1 MFNLPINLRRV
12 FIAAG
17 ILILMFMVMD
27 FNTRLENLNRLND
40 QREVVREQ
48 ATQAM
53 QTELAMR
60 TAVAYATSDQ
70 AVEDWARSEA
80 RYQKPGDQ
88 PVVPLGQPGSEP
100 VISSTP
106 TPIPTPKPN
115 WLIWQELFFGEH

>member
-1 MFNLPINLRRV
+1 MSNFPINLRRV

-40 QREVVREQ
+40 QREVAREQ

>member
-1 MFNLPINLRRV
+1 MSNFPINLRRV
-12 FIAAG
+12 LIAAG

-40 QREVVREQ
+40 QREVAREQ
-48 ATQAM
+48 ATQAV

-60 TAVAYATSDQ
+60 TEVAYATSDQ
-70 AVEDWARSEA
+70 AVEDWARSEGH
-80 RYQKPGDQ
+80 YQKPGDQ

-106 TPIPTPKPN
+106 TPIPTPMPN

>member
-1 MFNLPINLRRV
+1 MFKFPINLRRV

-27 FNTRLENLNRLND
+27 FNTRLENLNRLDD

-48 ATQAM
+48 ATQAV
-53 QTELAMR
+53 QTELAMQ
-60 TAVAYATSDQ
+60 TAIAYATSDQ
-70 AVEDWARSEA
+70 AVEDWARPEGH
-80 RYQKPGDQ
+80 YQKPGDQ
-88 PVVPLGQPGSEP
+88 SVVPLGQPGSEP

-115 WLIWQELFFGEH
+115 WLIWQELFFSEH

>member
-1 MFNLPINLRRV
+1 MSNFPINLRRV

-70 AVEDWARSEA
+70 AVEDWARSDGH
-80 RYQKPGDQ
+80 YQKPGDQ
-88 PVVPLGQPGSEP
+88 PVVPLGQPGNEP

-106 TPIPTPKPN
+106 TPIPTPMPN

>member
-1 MFNLPINLRRV
+1 MSDFPINLRRV

-60 TAVAYATSDQ
+60 TEVAYATSDQ
-70 AVEDWARSEA
+70 AVEDWARSEG
-80 RYQKPGDQ
+80 RYQKPSDQ

-106 TPIPTPKPN
+106 TPIPTPMPN
-115 WLIWQELFFGEH
+115 WVIWQELFFGEH

>member
-1 MFNLPINLRRV
+1 MSNFHINLRRV
-12 FIAAG
+12 LIAAG

-70 AVEDWARSEA
+70 AVEDWARSDGH
-80 RYQKPGDQ
+80 YQKPGDQ
-88 PVVPLGQPGSEP
+88 PVVPIGQPGSEP

-106 TPIPTPKPN
+106 TPVPTPKPN
-115 WLIWQELFFGEH
+115 WLVWQELFFGEH

>member
-1 MFNLPINLRRV
+1 MSNFPINLRRV

-27 FNTRLENLNRLND
+27 FNTRLENLNRLNN

-53 QTELAMR
+53 QTELAMQ

-70 AVEDWARSEA
+70 AVEDWARSEGH
-80 RYQKPGDQ
+80 YQKPGDQ

-100 VISSTP
+100 VVSSTP

>member
-1 MFNLPINLRRV
+1 MSNLPINLRRV
-12 FIAAG
+12 FVAAG

-40 QREVVREQ
+40 QREVAREQ

-88 PVVPLGQPGSEP
+88 PVVPLGQPGGEP

>member
-1 MFNLPINLRRV
+1 MSNFPINLRRV

-17 ILILMFMVMD
+17 VLILMFMVMD

-40 QREVVREQ
+40 QREVAREQ

>member
-1 MFNLPINLRRV
+1 MSNFPINLRRV

-48 ATQAM
+48 ATQAV

-60 TAVAYATSDQ
+60 TEVAYATSDQ
-70 AVEDWARSEA
+70 AVEDWAPSEGH
-80 RYQKPGDQ
+80 YQKPGDQ
-88 PVVPLGQPGSEP
+88 PVVPLGQPGSAP

-106 TPIPTPKPN
+106 TPIPTPMPN
-115 WLIWQELFFGEH
+115 WMIWQKLFFGEH

>member
-1 MFNLPINLRRV
+1 MSDFPINLRRV

-70 AVEDWARSEA
+70 AVEDWARSEG

-106 TPIPTPKPN
+106 TPFPTPKPN

>member
-1 MFNLPINLRRV
+1 MFNFPISLRRV

-17 ILILMFMVMD
+17 ILLLMLMVMD

-40 QREVVREQ
+40 QREVIRGQ
-48 ATQAM
+48 ATQAV
-53 QTELAMR
+53 QTELAMQ

-70 AVEDWARSEA
+70 AVEDWARSEGH
-80 RYQKPGDQ
+80 YQKPGDQ
-88 PVVPLGQPGSEP
+88 PVVPLGRPGSEP

-115 WLIWQELFFGEH
+115 WLIWQELFFGEY